1 MNAMRTPGFNKP
13 LSILPS
19 IFEKARE
26 PDEDAV
32 IKISS

>member
-13 LSILPS
+13 LYILPS
-19 IFEKARE
+19 ISEEARE
-26 PDEDAV
+26 AEQDAV

>member
-1 MNAMRTPGFNKP
+1 MNAMRTPGFNKR
-13 LSILPS
+13 LYILPS

-26 PDEDAV
+26 AEQDAI